1 MPYLDG
7 LANLGKCR
15 RSITV
20 RHTDDIS
27 VQTLHSF
34 YPRLS
39 HVFKEVL
46 HTILYAFRQVSF
58 FSVFYFLRKLL
69 SYSNLFSAF
78 MARFVQQLYKCKP
91 VGVVGAE
98 QLLLDTHMLKT
109 ALLDLP
115 SVGSQVARKP
125 PAR

>member
-1 MPYLDG
+1 
-7 LANLGKCR
+7 
-15 RSITV
+15 
-20 RHTDDIS
+20 
-27 VQTLHSF
+27 
-34 YPRLS
+34 
-39 HVFKEVL
+39 
-46 HTILYAFRQVSF
+46 
-58 FSVFYFLRKLL
+58 
-69 SYSNLFSAF
+69 

-125 PAR
+125 PARYLSMALFNSLSANLSFVIAAILKW

>member
-1 MPYLDG
+1 MPG
-7 LANLGKCR
+7 FIEK
-15 RSITV
+15 I
-20 RHTDDIS
+20 
-27 VQTLHSF
+27 
-34 YPRLS
+34 
-39 HVFKEVL
+39 L

-58 FSVFYFLRKLL
+58 FPYYTFINVFLE
-69 SYSNLFSAF
+69 NLFTIFLSSAF
-78 MARFVQQLYKCKP
+78 MTRFVQQLYKCKP

-115 SVGSQVARKP
+115 SVGSQVSRKP

>member
-1 MPYLDG
+1 MKFTSTKHLVVVDLVVRYFRCLSDNG
-7 LANLGKCR
+7 L
-15 RSITV
+15 
-20 RHTDDIS
+20 IS
-27 VQTLHSF
+27 
-34 YPRLS
+34 
-39 HVFKEVL
+39 
-46 HTILYAFRQVSF
+46 
-58 FSVFYFLRKLL
+58 FLL
-69 SYSNLFSAF
+69 SAF
-78 MARFVQQLYKCKP
+78 MVRFVQQLYKCKP

>member
-1 MPYLDG
+1 M
-7 LANLGKCR
+7 ANLGKCW
-15 RSITV
+15 RSVSV
-20 RHTDDIS
+20 RHINDITI
-27 VQTLHSF
+27 QALHPL

-39 HVFKEVL
+39 YIFKEIFHSV
-46 HTILYAFRQVSF
+46 LYAFRQVSF
-58 FSVFYFLRKLL
+58 VYLFHTKHLIRFLLC
-69 SYSNLFSAF
+69 SAF

>member
-1 MPYLDG
+1 M
-7 LANLGKCR
+7 
-15 RSITV
+15 V
-20 RHTDDIS
+20 
-27 VQTLHSF
+27 
-34 YPRLS
+34 
-39 HVFKEVL
+39 
-46 HTILYAFRQVSF
+46 
-58 FSVFYFLRKLL
+58 
-69 SYSNLFSAF
+69 
-78 MARFVQQLYKCKP
+78 RFVQQLYKCKP

>member
-1 MPYLDG
+1 MG
-7 LANLGKCR
+7 ERR
-15 RSITV
+15 RSIAV
-20 RHTDDIS
+20 CNTDDFS

-34 YPRLS
+34 HSRLS
-39 HVFKEVL
+39 HIFSKIL
-46 HTILYAFRQVSF
+46 YAILYAFRQVSRF
-58 FSVFYFLRKLL
+58 FVMLAESCPKI
-69 SYSNLFSAF
+69 LFPLHSAF

-125 PAR
+125 PARYLGTTFI

>member
-1 MPYLDG
+1 MNFQRIPTQVNRDKIL
-7 LANLGKCR
+7 
-15 RSITV
+15 I
-20 RHTDDIS
+20 
-27 VQTLHSF
+27 
-34 YPRLS
+34 RL
-39 HVFKEVL
+39 L
-46 HTILYAFRQVSF
+46 IC
-58 FSVFYFLRKLL
+58 FS
-69 SYSNLFSAF
+69 SPPPTFSAF
-78 MARFVQQLYKCKP
+78 MVRFVQQLYKCKP